1 MRYLALLVLVGCTSS
16 EPTFE
21 YNATASWAT
30 ESTPNVTSVM
40 IDGHAVASHE
50 QYVIHETYP
59 SYDDAL
65 AAFAAHPVVVTTTTQ
80 TLTFA
85 LDIGACENA
94 AYMFSAPFTSETDHF
109 SLSPGLQGGD
119 ALSFGALTG
128 KCESSDGHVIAWAAR
143 TR

>member
-16 EPTFE
+16 DPTFE
-21 YNATASWAT
+21 YNATAAWAV
-30 ESTPNVTSVM
+30 ESTPNVTSVT
-40 IDGHAVASHE
+40 IDGHAVASPE

-65 AAFAAHPVVVTTTTQ
+65 ATFAPHPVVVTTTSE
-80 TLTFA
+80 TLTFE
-85 LDIGACENA
+85 LDIGACEDA
-94 AYMFSAPFTSETDHF
+94 LYMFSAPFTSETDQF

-128 KCESSDGHVIAWAAR
+128 KCESSDGHVVAWAAR